1 VKECFSLNNAIL
13 ALDVG
18 AFFFVF
24 SGGMMENELL
34 THLRVLSVAST
45 LTIDRKNKYEAFP
58 VNFLALSNFFFLIN
72 LLMILL

>member
-1 VKECFSLNNAIL
+1 
-13 ALDVG
+13 
-18 AFFFVF
+18 
-24 SGGMMENELL
+24 MENELL

-58 VNFLALSNFFFLIN
+58 VNFLALPNFFFLIN